1 MLPSVLAVPREL
13 VRTAGSIVGRWGN
26 WQDQGPDWVWRKE
39 EWRLE
44 RELGGLVGR
53 GYHLLRWS

>member
-1 MLPSVLAVPREL
+1 MLAVPREL